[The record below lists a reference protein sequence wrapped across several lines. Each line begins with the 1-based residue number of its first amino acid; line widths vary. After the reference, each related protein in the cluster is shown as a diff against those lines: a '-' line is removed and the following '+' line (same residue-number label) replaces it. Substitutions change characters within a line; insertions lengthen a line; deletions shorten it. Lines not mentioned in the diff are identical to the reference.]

1 MSAQSEGEY
10 AEAPRSYYNAMRLEI
25 DSYDR
30 SYILHNIGLIHT
42 SNGEHAKAL
51 EYYFQAPER
60 NSFLPQAF
68 NNMAVIRHHVRLPIL
83 QDSLVPNHSID
94 EEGFPQAYF
103 RTGIATSWGIQ
114 SPLNKSGFKGTK

>member
-10 AEAPRSYYNAMRLEI
+10 AEASRSYYKAMRLEI

-30 SYILHNIGLIHT
+30 SYIPHNVGLIHT
-42 SNGEHAKAL
+42 SNGKHAKAL

-68 NNMAVIRHHVRLPIL
+68 NNMAVIRHYVRLPTP
-83 QDSLVPNHSID
+83 QDSSVHNYST
-94 EEGFPQAYF
+94 EKKGFPQAYF
-103 RTGIATSWGIQ
+103 RTGVAASCGI
-114 SPLNKSGFKGTK
+114 